1 MFKRVL
7 GCGGTYCIIHIM
19 IKGGLHDP
27 NTSERGLQR
36 PLVVTSASFEQNI
49 TPYILYFALK
59 LCLKGY
65 WGVGELIVTSI

>member
-1 MFKRVL
+1 MTQMFE
-7 GCGGTYCIIHIM
+7 
-19 IKGGLHDP
+19 KGVSGDP
-27 NTSERGLQR
+27 RGS
-36 PLVVTSASFEQNI
+36 PEASLYHNI